1 MAQSPLLFTPG
12 PLTTRLE
19 TRRAML
25 HDWGSREPAFITM
38 TAELR
43 RRLLD
48 VAGGQSSHVAIPL
61 QGSGTFIVEAAIGTL
76 VRPSDVLL
84 VLANGAYGERMIEIA
99 KRLGRPVETL
109 RWPENQAS
117 EPGAVERALAD
128 NPAITHVALVHCE
141 TTSGLVNPLAEVAA
155 VVAQHRR
162 GFIVDAMSSFGALPL
177 DLRQTPVTAVLAS
190 SNKCL
195 EGAPGIAFALI
206 EKNALELAKDVA
218 PSLSLDL
225 YDQWRGFESN
235 GQWRFTPPVQVV
247 AALLEALRLLEAE
260 GGPAARLR
268 RYHKNFR
275 TLTEGMRRLGF
286 RVFLDEGIQA
296 PIIVTFVRPEDPRF
310 RFDDLYAG
318 LATRGFI
325 IYPGK
330 LTQAQSF
337 RIGCIGAL
345 HAEDFDRLV
354 AAIADLM
361 ADFGLT
367 TAARLDTVPV
377 RHVSCKEE
385 RSPRVS
391 GSTAASSSLPSAII
405 LAAGVGRRLG
415 HAVPKVLLEFGGKSL
430 LERHLTA
437 LHANNVRNVAVTV
450 GHRPDLIRAELSRL
464 GALQHVSL
472 VENRRFREGSIVSL
486 AAQRAQLGAG
496 KPVLLMDGDV
506 LYDSRM
512 LARLL
517 QAAPENVLLF
527 DQAIE
532 PGEEP
537 VKICLRGEVIVDFG
551 KVPVHA
557 HDRHGESVGFFR
569 FSATMATALAE
580 RAMAYVEDGRAGAEY
595 EAAIRDLIL
604 AHPSRFGCEDISDLP
619 WTEIDFAAD
628 VVRARQEILPRLQ
641 EVAYA

>member
-12 PLTTRLE
+12 PLTTQCE

-25 HDWGSREPAFITM
+25 NDWGSREPAFIAM

-48 VAGGQSSHVAIPL
+48 VAGGQSSHVAVPI

-99 KRLGRPVETL
+99 RRLGRRAEAL
-109 RWPENQAS
+109 RWPEDQAV
-117 EPGAVERALAD
+117 EPGTVERALAD
-128 NPAITHVALVHCE
+128 NPAITHVGLVHCE
-141 TTSGLVNPLAEVAA
+141 TTSGLLNPLAEVAA
-155 VVAQHRR
+155 VVAQQRR
-162 GFIVDAMSSFGALPL
+162 AFIVDAMSSFGALPL
-177 DLRQTPVTAVLAS
+177 DLRQTPITALLAS

-195 EGAPGIAFALI
+195 EGVPGIAFALI
-206 EKNALELAKDVA
+206 EKRAIELAKDVA

-247 AALLEALRLLEAE
+247 AALLEALRGLEAE
-260 GGPAARLR
+260 GGPAGRLQ
-268 RYHKNFR
+268 RYRENCR

-286 RVFLDEGIQA
+286 RVFLDRDLQA
-296 PIIVTFVRPEDPRF
+296 PVIVTFVSPEDPRF
-310 RFDDLYAG
+310 RFDDLYNG
-318 LATRGFI
+318 LAARGFI

-354 AAIADLM
+354 AAVADIV

-367 TAARLDTVPV
+367 ASARVETAPHASYRED
-377 RHVSCKEE
+377 
-385 RSPRVS
+385 RSPR
-391 GSTAASSSLPSAII
+391 GSSSIASSSPSPCAII

-415 HAVPKVLLEFGGKSL
+415 QAVPKVLLEFGGKSL
-430 LERHLTA
+430 LERHLAA
-437 LHANNVRNVAVTV
+437 LRANNVRNVSITV
-450 GHRPDLIRAELSRL
+450 GHRPDLISAELSRL
-464 GALQHVSL
+464 GVRDRVTL
-472 VENRRFREGSIVSL
+472 VENPRYREGSVISV
-486 AAQRAQLGAG
+486 AAQRAQLAAG

-527 DQAIE
+527 DRAIE
-532 PGEEP
+532 PGDEP
-537 VKICLRGEVIVDFG
+537 VKICLRGEVIVDFA
-551 KVPVHA
+551 KVPEHA

-569 FSATMATALAE
+569 FSASMATALAE
-580 RAMAYVEDGRAGAEY
+580 RATAYVDGGRASAEY
-595 EAAIRDLIL
+595 EAVIRDLIV
-604 AHPSRFGCEDISDLP
+604 AHPNRVGVEDISDLP
-619 WTEIDFAAD
+619 WTEIDFEAD
-628 VVRARQEILPRLQ
+628 VVRARQEVLPRLQ
-641 EVAYA
+641 ETTYA